1 MIEIW
6 YLSPGWISLCI
17 TGIISFSLLIT
28 SCESLS
34 RRAVFA
40 SATMLLGGMSPL
52 LAVPGIAG
60 MIALRHSSS
69 ISSWKGL
76 WEKWKTGNLY
86 TSVFMLVIL
95 AALHKFTAINIHPL
109 AYFVVM
115 VNILFAGFIS
125 IKYLNK
131 KEQRRKE
138 SLDPQRF
145 ASKTQREE
153 ILRKYKYRCVAC
165 GVLDGEPGVT
175 LQMDHI
181 IPHSKGGRTT
191 LDNLQPL
198 CGPCN
203 LKKGNKKR

>member
-6 YLSPGWISLCI
+6 YLSPNWISLGV
-17 TGIISFSLLIT
+17 TGVISFSLLIT

-34 RRAVFA
+34 RRSVFA
-40 SATMLLGGMSPL
+40 FVTMLLGGISPL
-52 LAVPGIAG
+52 LAISGIAG
-60 MIALRHSSS
+60 MVSMRHSSS

-76 WEKWKTGNLY
+76 WKKWKRGNLY
-86 TSVFMLVIL
+86 SSAFMLIIL
-95 AALHKFTAINIHPL
+95 AGVHKFTDTNIHPL
-109 AYFVVM
+109 AYFIVAI
-115 VNILFAGFIS
+115 NIVCVGFVS
-125 IKYLNK
+125 IKYLNR
-131 KEQRRKE
+131 KEEQRKE

-181 IPHSKGGRTT
+181 VPHSKGGRTT
-191 LDNLQPL
+191 LANLQPL

-203 LKKGNKKR
+203 LKKGNKER